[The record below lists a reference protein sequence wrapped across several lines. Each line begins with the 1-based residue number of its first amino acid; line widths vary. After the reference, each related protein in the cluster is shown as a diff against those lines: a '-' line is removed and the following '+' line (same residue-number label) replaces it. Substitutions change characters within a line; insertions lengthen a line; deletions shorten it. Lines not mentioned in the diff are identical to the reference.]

1 MRNLSR
7 AVLFFLVLTFTVSE
21 SLHSQHQR
29 NFKVGC
35 IAFYNLENLFDT
47 INDPDKNDEEFLPNG
62 AVKWNSKK
70 YLTKIERMAEAIESI
85 GTDITPDG
93 AAILGVSEIEN
104 KEVLLDLAA
113 SPKLKDRNYQVIHYH
128 SPDLRGVDV
137 GLLYQPKYFKP
148 TGTKSYRLHVEG
160 RPDFLTRDQLLVS
173 GIFDGEEM
181 HFIVNHWP
189 SRRGGEKRS
198 LPFRMAAAK
207 LSRHIADSLLADNP
221 NAKIVVMGDLNDN
234 PSNKSLTDGLRAKG
248 SLEELQPGDLYNA
261 TFSLYKKGIGSNAW
275 RDTWSLFDQQ
285 IVSQGFLGKDFSGYT
300 FYTVKV
306 HNKTELTQ
314 KSGRF
319 KGYPWRTYVGG
330 EYHGGYSDHF
340 PSYIIIA
347 KDADK

>member
-1 MRNLSR
+1 MRNATLKGL
-7 AVLFFLVLTFTVSE
+7 AGLILFFVFTSPVIA
-21 SLHSQHQR
+21 QQQR
-29 NFKVGC
+29 SFKVGC

-47 INDPDKNDEEFLPNG
+47 INDPDKNDEEFLPDG
-62 AVKWNSKK
+62 DVKWNSKK
-70 YLTKIERMAEAIESI
+70 YLTKIERMAEAIAGI

-113 SPKLKDRNYQVIHYH
+113 SPRLKDRNYKVIHYH

-137 GLLYQPKYFKP
+137 ALLYQPKYFKP
-148 TGTKSYRLHVEG
+148 TATKSYRLNVKD
-160 RPDFLTRDQLLVS
+160 RPDFITRDQLLVS
-173 GIFDGEEM
+173 GIFDGEQM

-198 LPFRMAAAK
+198 LPFRLAAAE
-207 LSRHIADSLLADNP
+207 LSRHIVDSLLNLNP
-221 NAKIVVMGDLNDN
+221 DAKIVVMGDLNDN
-234 PSNKSLTDGLRAKG
+234 PNNKSLTEGLRAKG
-248 SLEELQPGDLYNA
+248 SQEELQQGDLYNA
-261 TFSLYKKGIGSNAW
+261 TSSLYKKGIGSNAW

-285 IVSQGFLGKDFSGYT
+285 IVSQGFLGNDFSSYRY
-300 FYTVKV
+300 YTVKV
-306 HNKTELTQ
+306 HNKVELTQ

-347 KDADK
+347 KEAEK